1 MLSIFLK
8 YCNNLGDIM
17 IDTFVGDVMGQS
29 GRSVISAYLK
39 EIKKEY
45 GADFCILNAENAS
58 GYTGLVNPVMT

>member
-1 MLSIFLK
+1 
-8 YCNNLGDIM
+8 M